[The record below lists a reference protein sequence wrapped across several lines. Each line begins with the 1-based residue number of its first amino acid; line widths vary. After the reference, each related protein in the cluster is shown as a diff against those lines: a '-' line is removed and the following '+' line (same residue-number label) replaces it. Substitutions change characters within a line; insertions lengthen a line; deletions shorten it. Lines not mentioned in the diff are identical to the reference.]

1 MPSVAAARHPKT
13 DSQLAERKTTGAVTA
28 RPLAAQQPIR
38 ELKSTQDG
46 RHCDGVK
53 GKKREVQPRA
63 KAEAEEGWSTPTQ
76 STRPSIDGQPIRR
89 DALIR
94 RPPSLIERPTSLG
107 VPGDLGPAVT
117 LEECQ
122 NQAID
127 QGPKER
133 PFKAFGIEA
142 YPTFA
147 MKQEICIDFISSGRW
162 CPWANRCMRIHPK
175 DKNLFFKK
183 LWDRDFL
190 YLFHRDLKDTP
201 LLLPPADSDSDSGS
215 DSQPSSRRSKTGAS
229 VAGTNHSTQISIRD
243 SGWDP
248 TTGQWDFG
256 LDNEAWHLERSS
268 SSERIDHSPQKNWAS
283 PPSQN
288 SSDTEEEVMAEI
300 RPSLP
305 PRFANQPRELCR
317 NFQRG
322 LCNRGPTCRYIHV
335 DNPQPVAQEV
345 QLRTQST
352 RFAPPAPTP
361 PMKQDPHPIP
371 KGVHLRTPS
380 DRPVP
385 LAPPPSTKPNL
396 QHVQPGATLHSQ
408 PNRPVPPVPPPLVK
422 ETSLPSQRDA
432 NLRLKSDQRAQ
443 PHGPPASGRQN
454 SHPVQ
459 SINLGPP
466 DHPGPSAPTLLAK
479 PAVPNTSPP
488 DQRPEPGVCINWLR
502 GHCWRGPT
510 CHFRHPDLQ
519 SASSTTLAGSG
530 PQMPPSE
537 RRYPRPPFTETCK
550 IWLRGECLRGEQC
563 FYVHDD
569 LVYDDTLPPRKL
581 VQVPARTVP
590 EIHSTVIYKH
600 IKIKVTEGFEIVEV
614 VTGFETSW
622 VYIGNVPKRVN
633 LDDLSSL
640 LKNHGELID
649 LRMPDPGPTPY
660 ITVKARFAS
669 ATEASKVC
677 PSINGLEAF
686 GSILTAKL
694 SISVNTE
701 ANTHLN
707 DTSVRISWEAPSKT
721 AYVGFTSKQ
730 ASLEALEKARYTP
743 LGKHLLKA
751 TVHTGLPA
759 VSRFNIRLD
768 GVPADTDTATL
779 KDFIGSD
786 SVMWGQVNYTSNPRA
801 LNGIQ
806 RMVKDSG
813 ADVLDFE
820 IMPSPYKAGMVVG
833 WAHTATSQDAK
844 KLCEFMH
851 ARKPAFTGHTRIFAR
866 HVQSLEYS
874 LPVDVYE
881 GSKKDID
888 ALAASAWRMGHLNV
902 TPRVYPTYVS
912 VRLGAEDTQ
921 GLSKLKAEL
930 DVILSGEV
938 VREKGKVVW
947 DRFFGYIGG
956 QEFVGDLQR
965 QHPLVT
971 VRVDK
976 YRKLIRLFGT
986 STERL
991 AVRMKIM
998 EKVEALRGQ
1007 KVHTITLDSR
1017 TIGYLTNEGMA
1028 GLSHELGEDSIR
1040 LDLWNRVLTVR
1051 GDDHARNAARDA
1063 IIRLRRS
1070 FRVDPVPIPIQCPV
1084 CFDTAASPV
1093 TLCCGHSWCKTCLI
1107 RYMMASVDQNH
1118 FPLTCLGDDAKCKEK
1133 IPLSLAKFHLS
1144 PPEFEAII
1152 EASFSSFIH
1161 RRPDEFSHCP
1171 TPDCQQIYRP
1181 ISRVELTP
1189 PPLKPSALTKTSSTS
1204 SSSSKLSPPSSVSVG
1219 AALQCPSCLVRIC
1232 ASCQTEAHDGLVCV
1246 RPDEGDSLFEEWMR
1260 NNDVKP
1266 CPGCKMPIEKTM
1278 GCHHVTCTVCSI
1290 HLCWVCLVPFHN
1302 GSGVYSHMLAM
1313 HGSFV

>member
-13 DSQLAERKTTGAVTA
+13 DSQLAERKPTGAATA
-28 RPLAAQQPIR
+28 KSLAAQQPIR

-63 KAEAEEGWSTPTQ
+63 KAEAGEGWSTPTQ
-76 STRPSIDGQPIRR
+76 STRPSIDGQQIRR

-94 RPPSLIERPTSLG
+94 RPPSLIERPTSFG
-107 VPGDLGPAVT
+107 VPGDLGPAVN
-117 LEECQ
+117 LEECR
-122 NQAID
+122 NQALD

-147 MKQEICIDFISSGRW
+147 MKPEICIDFISWSR
-162 CPWANRCMRIHPK
+162 RCTWGSRCRRIHPRDK
-175 DKNLFFKK
+175 DFFKNK
-183 LWDRDFL
+183 LFDRDSP
-190 YLFHRDLKDTP
+190 YLFNRDLKDTP

-268 SSERIDHSPQKNWAS
+268 SSERIDHSPQ
-283 PPSQN
+283 N

-300 RPSLP
+300 RRSLP
-305 PRFANQPRELCR
+305 PRFANQPRDLCR

-322 LCNRGPTCRYIHV
+322 LCNRGPT
-335 DNPQPVAQEV
+335 
-345 QLRTQST
+345 
-352 RFAPPAPTP
+352 TP
-361 PMKQDPHPIP
+361 NRIPIP
-371 KGVHLRTPS
+371 YRRAVHLRTPS

-385 LAPPPSTKPNL
+385 LAPPPSTKPNP

-422 ETSLPSQRDA
+422 ENSLPSQRDA

-443 PHGPPASGRQN
+443 PHGPPTSGKQN
-454 SHPVQ
+454 LHP
-459 SINLGPP
+459 
-466 DHPGPSAPTLLAK
+466 

-669 ATEASKVC
+669 AAEASKVC

-730 ASLEALEKARYTP
+730 ASLEALEKARYTA

-768 GVPADTDTATL
+768 GVPADTDTAAL

-786 SVMWGQVNYTSNPRA
+786 SVMWGQANYTSNPRA

-813 ADVLDFE
+813 AD
-820 IMPSPYKAGMVVG
+820 VG

-851 ARKPAFTGHTRIFAR
+851 ARKPAFTGLTRIFAR

-874 LPVDVYE
+874 LPVD
-881 GSKKDID
+881 
-888 ALAASAWRMGHLNV
+888 AWGMGHLNV

-976 YRKLIRLFGT
+976 YRKLIQ
-986 STERL
+986 RL

-1017 TIGYLTNEGMA
+1017 MIGYLTNEGMA

-1093 TLCCGHSWCKTCLI
+1093 TLCCGHSWCRT
-1107 RYMMASVDQNH
+1107 S
-1118 FPLTCLGDDAKCKEK
+1118 
-1133 IPLSLAKFHLS
+1133 
-1144 PPEFEAII
+1144 II

-1181 ISRVELTP
+1181 ISRVEITP
-1189 PPLKPSALTKTSSTS
+1189 PPSKPSALTKTSSS
-1204 SSSSKLSPPSSVSVG
+1204 SSSSNKLSPPSSVSVG

-1246 RPDEGDSLFEEWMR
+1246 RPDEGDSLFEEWMK

-1278 GCHHVTCTVCSI
+1278 GFCSI